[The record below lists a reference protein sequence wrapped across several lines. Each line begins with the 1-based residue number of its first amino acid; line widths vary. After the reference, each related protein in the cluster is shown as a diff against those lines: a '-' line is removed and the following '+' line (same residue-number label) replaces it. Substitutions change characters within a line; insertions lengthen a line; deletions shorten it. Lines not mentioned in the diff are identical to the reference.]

1 MLTSIRQQVKVVSVA
16 ISTIP
21 SLDTNVLLRI
31 ILRDNAE
38 LFDAARALL
47 EQHKSFAIAD
57 QAIVEIVFALGGHYE
72 YARTEIAEV
81 IVQLMN
87 NQHLVLNRAL
97 FDKVLPLYTRHSGVS
112 FTDCCLAVY
121 AKLNKQTPLY
131 TFDKKMARDL
141 PHVELVQ

>member
-1 MLTSIRQQVKVVSVA
+1 MKVGIVA

-38 LFDAARALL
+38 LFNAARALL
-47 EQHKSFAIAD
+47 GQHKSFAIAD

-72 YARTEIAEV
+72 YARSEIAEV
-81 IVQLMN
+81 LIQLMN

-112 FTDCCLAVY
+112 FTDCCLSVY
-121 AKLNKQTPLY
+121 AKLNKQAPLY